1 MGSGLGGV
9 MAEGGRRLVVPG
21 DSEDVEEKL
30 AGRGAEDAE
39 ALPHLSLQQPS
50 RGLMRAEV

>member
-1 MGSGLGGV
+1 MDRWLGEWQDSG
-9 MAEGGRRLVVPG
+9 PG
-21 DSEDVEEKL
+21 
-30 AGRGAEDAE
+30 GRGAEDAE